1 MKSTI
6 RHSLAGTVLL
16 VQIAGSTLGHA
27 ADAAASSRIHVVALS
42 QDETARL
49 GVETAPARR
58 ATFTPQVRGYGMV
71 ISLATIAQAD
81 FDYRTA
87 EAAVTESRAALQR
100 MERLFAEQ
108 AMSQQAVD
116 AARHRATA
124 DMAEMVLA
132 DRKEAAL
139 FGQNSPW
146 RGPPRNEVLI
156 DNLATGRS
164 TLIQATFPL
173 GIAFSAPPRLLMV
186 ARLDP
191 QPGQKSWSSQT
202 IWEGPANPQ
211 IPGRNF
217 FGFVDNSDL
226 ALGEH
231 VLVFAPVGAPQN
243 GISVPTDAV
252 VLSEDKPWCYV
263 EESPL
268 HFRRV
273 AIDLRLEL
281 PDGYFVPQG
290 IVPGQP
296 IVVRGTGLLLA
307 REFGSAIPGED

>member
-1 MKSTI
+1 MKSAI
-6 RHSLAGTVLL
+6 WHLLAGAVLFA
-16 VQIAGSTLGHA
+16 QTASFAPA
-27 ADAAASSRIHVVALS
+27 ADAAPKIHVIALS

-49 GVETAPARR
+49 GIETVPARR
-58 ATFTPQVRGYGMV
+58 TTFTPQVRGYGMV

-87 EAAVTESRAALQR
+87 EAAVTESQAILQR
-100 MERLFAEQ
+100 TERLFAEH
-108 AMSQQAVD
+108 ALSQQAVD

-146 RGPPRNEVLI
+146 RGPPRNEALI
-156 DNLATGRS
+156 DNLATGKS

-173 GIAFSAPPRLLMV
+173 GIAFAAPPRLLTA

-191 QPGQKSWSSQT
+191 QPGQKSWSSQM
-202 IWEGPANPQ
+202 IWEGPANPA

-231 VLVFAPVGAPQN
+231 VLVFAPVGAPQQ
-243 GISVPTDAV
+243 GIGIPTDAV
-252 VLSEDKPWCYV
+252 VLSEGKPWCYL
-263 EESPL
+263 EISRQ

-273 AIDLRLEL
+273 PIDLRLEL

-290 IVPGQP
+290 IAPDQP

>member
-1 MKSTI
+1 MKYAI
-6 RHSLAGTVLL
+6 WHSLAGAVLL
-16 VQIAGSTLGHA
+16 AQTACFA
-27 ADAAASSRIHVVALS
+27 PADAAPKSHVIALS
-42 QDETARL
+42 QDETVRL
-49 GVETAPARR
+49 GIETVPARR
-58 ATFTPQVRGYGMV
+58 ATYTPQVRGYGMV

-87 EAAVTESRAALQR
+87 EAAVTESQATLQR
-100 MERLFAEQ
+100 TERLFAEH
-108 AMSQQAVD
+108 ALSQQAVD

-146 RGPPRNEVLI
+146 RGPPRNEALI
-156 DNLATGRS
+156 DNLATGKS

-173 GIAFSAPPRLLMV
+173 GIAFAAPPRLLTV

-191 QPGQKSWSSQT
+191 QPGQKSWSSQM
-202 IWEGPANPQ
+202 IWEGPAEPA

-217 FGFVDNSDL
+217 FGFVDHSDL

-231 VLVFAPVGAPQN
+231 VLVFAPIGAPQQ

-252 VLSEDKPWCYV
+252 ILSEGKPWCYV
-263 EESPL
+263 EISPQ

-273 AIDLRLEL
+273 PIDLRLEL
-281 PDGYFVPQG
+281 PDGYFVVQG
-290 IVPGQP
+290 IAPNEP
-296 IVVRGTGLLLA
+296 IVIKGTGLLLA